1 VKSKE
6 IYDAHV
12 RLSKGFGNA
21 LFQWSF
27 FLYLNNFLNVSTKLD
42 AKLLSPLELEGY
54 FEVGL
59 ITKDDVLLTKIQQ
72 FALSNRFLTYTVGKL
87 WNFCEFLDFRFNCSI
102 LKSKHE
108 YTFVENFSDWDK
120 FNRGN
125 LPKFIYG
132 YFQDKNLISMVSSII
147 EERLLKSNLTDL
159 SKMSTDKHEVVIHR
173 RLGDFLLMSDIGIP
187 AEKYFLD
194 ACEVLDISNKA
205 NVFLVTDSPQIAHE
219 QFLDLGLNVK
229 MMENHKRGILE
240 DFKAMYSAESLVIS
254 NSTFSWWAG
263 YLGKLNRESKIV
275 IAPKPWR
282 KDLAVNTLYFDGF
295 VWIPVY
301 YK

>member
-1 VKSKE
+1 MKSKG

-27 FLYLNNFLNVSTKLD
+27 FLYLNYLLNVPTKLD
-42 AKLLSPLELEGY
+42 ARLLSPLELEGY

-59 ITKDDVLLTKIQQ
+59 IKKDDVLLTWIQRL
-72 FALSNRFLTYTVGKL
+72 ALSNKFLTYTIGKL
-87 WNFCEFLDFRFNCSI
+87 WNFCEYLDFRFNFRI
-102 LKSKHE
+102 LKSKHD

-120 FNRGN
+120 FSQEN

-132 YFQDKNLISMVSSII
+132 YFQDANLISKVSSII
-147 EERLLKSNLTDL
+147 EERLLQSNLTDL
-159 SKMSTDKHEVVIHR
+159 SEISSKKHEVVIHR
-173 RLGDFLLMSDIGIP
+173 RLGDFLLISEIGIV

-194 ACEVLDISNKA
+194 AYEILDISDKV
-205 NVFLVTDSPQIAHE
+205 NVFLVTDSPQMAQE
-219 QFLDLGLNVK
+219 QFWDLGLNVK
-229 MMENHKRGILE
+229 ITENHERGIFE
-240 DFKAMYSAESLVIS
+240 DFKAMYSSDCLVIS

-263 YLGKLNRESKIV
+263 YLGKLNCESKIIV
-275 IAPKPWR
+275 APKPWR
-282 KDLAVNTLYFDGF
+282 KDLTVNSLYVDAF
-295 VWIPVY
+295 VWIPVH